1 MSFSSTDYAV
11 YPHYNLLVL
20 AYSTCDLILTLTS
33 ARRGSHAV
41 LIDCIDQGL
50 KREAKARRREDG
62 GRAPPSV
69 AAWGLKRGA
78 TFSDEERE
86 GDAKRSARV
95 ATRSSQR
102 SKASFWRF

>member
-11 YPHYNLLVL
+11 TPTTI
-20 AYSTCDLILTLTS
+20 YSYWRTRPDLILTLTS

-62 GRAPPSV
+62 GRAPPPSV